1 MTRNLQTALIALLGF
16 VPSPDI
22 AAQASDCHDVAA
34 FDLRLQTMVGTVAR
48 NGASLLLVHENAEV
62 ARLHRGS
69 YNASTVIPIASATKW
84 LSGAVIMK
92 LVEQGTLS
100 LDDPIRKFRSDFTGA
115 AADITIRQLF
125 SHTSG
130 MADNDPVI
138 NDLSV
143 TLEQAVAHIAK
154 LPLNNPPGTAFA
166 YGNLSMHV
174 GGRIAEQVTGTG
186 FEQLFRNLIGN
197 PLGMTSTDYQGFGT
211 TTNYMIAGGA
221 RSSLED
227 FGRFLEMI
235 ANDGVFR
242 GRRILSKAAV
252 DVMLAD
258 QTRGAQIVRTFQP
271 DGRRY
276 GIGVWRDRVAQN
288 GEALEVSSPGGFGTW
303 PFVDR
308 ERNSYGVL
316 LIQSFLGIS
325 RAQTDAL
332 MDEVRSQVRF
342 AGLRCYGNSTRSCKG
357 SVRLEGNGP
366 ARIGNAGFAL
376 RGLGAPA
383 NSIGSLFFSGSS
395 LPTPNPGFGFDLWL
409 DPSQLLA
416 TVSLV
421 SAPDGSFSLA
431 VPLTGLTPGGPI
443 YAQTLWLATPTCTG
457 PTPAAAS
464 HPLAITLR

>member
-1 MTRNLQTALIALLGF
+1 
-16 VPSPDI
+16 
-22 AAQASDCHDVAA
+22 
-34 FDLRLQTMVGTVAR
+34 
-48 NGASLLLVHENAEV
+48 
-62 ARLHRGS
+62 
-69 YNASTVIPIASATKW
+69 
-84 LSGAVIMK
+84 
-92 LVEQGTLS
+92 
-100 LDDPIRKFRSDFTGA
+100 
-115 AADITIRQLF
+115 
-125 SHTSG
+125 

-138 NDLSV
+138 NDRSL
-143 TLEQAVAHIAK
+143 TLEQAVAHIAT
-154 LPLNNPPGTAFA
+154 LPLDNPPGTAFA

-174 GGRIAEQVTGTG
+174 GGRIAEQVTGTD

-197 PLGMTSTDYQGFGT
+197 PLGMSSTDYQGFGA

-227 FGRFLEMI
+227 LGRFLEMI

-242 GRRILSKAAV
+242 GQRILSEAAV

-258 QTRGAQIVRTFQP
+258 QTRGARIARTFQP

-276 GIGVWRDRVAQN
+276 GIGVWRDRVAPN

-316 LIQSFLGIS
+316 LIQSFLGFS
-325 RAQTDAL
+325 RAQTDSL
-332 MDEVRSQVRF
+332 MDEIRSQVRF
-342 AGLRCYGNSTRSCKG
+342 AGLRCYGNSTRSCQG
-357 SVRLEGNGP
+357 TVRLEGNGP

-376 RGLGAPA
+376 RGLGAPG
-383 NSIGSLFFSGSS
+383 NSMGGLFLTGSP
-395 LPTPNPGFGFDLWL
+395 LPTPNPSFGFDLWL

-416 TVSLV
+416 SVSLV

-431 VPLTGLTPGGPI
+431 VPLTGLTSGGPI
-443 YAQTLWLATPTCTG
+443 YAQSVWLPTPTCSG
-457 PTPAAAS
+457 PSPAAAS